1 MKQSQ
6 VTIKE
11 EESVC
16 CTLKVVIMRGIS
28 VLEYYQS
35 CRYIPEVNMLEGFL
49 SLLGSDLVGSVAT
62 IRSELMLA
70 CFET

>member
-6 VTIKE
+6 VIIGE
-11 EESVC
+11 GESVC

-28 VLEYYQS
+28 VLEYYHS

-49 SLLGSDLVGSVAT
+49 SLLASDLVGTVT
-62 IRSELMLA
+62 T
-70 CFET
+70 CCYKKK